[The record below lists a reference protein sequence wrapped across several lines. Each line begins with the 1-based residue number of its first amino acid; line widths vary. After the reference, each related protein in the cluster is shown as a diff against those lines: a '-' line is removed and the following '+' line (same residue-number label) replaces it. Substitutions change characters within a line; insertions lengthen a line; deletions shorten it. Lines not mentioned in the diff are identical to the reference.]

1 MGDEG
6 DYWRDVKPIMLE
18 ASKKKR
24 ASNREHAQHELLRR
38 GIPFEAKNNDAHLI
52 VQGETSLIDFWP
64 GTGKYIVRADG
75 KTGRGIRH
83 VIKLCREKK

>member
-24 ASNREHAQHELLRR
+24 ASNREYAQRELLCR

-52 VQGETSLIDFWP
+52 VQGVNSTIDFWP

-75 KTGRGIRH
+75 KTGRGIRK
-83 VIKLCREKK
+83 VLRLCKKKI